1 MAQWVKEFAT
11 MLDDLSSI
19 WSPGLSAVSWKQV
32 LWALPSMLVRLNHN
46 SVLFRTHC
54 SHDWG
59 TERPCGYSAVGPENP
74 TLREEWAPSPI
85 KFFFVV
91 IPAPTLGRFL
101 RKILVSWY
109 LRKSFQKL
117 LKIDSL
123 FLAFSFLVVF
133 SSDSNDLGFPRIS
146 DYV

>member
-11 MLDDLSSI
+11 MLGDPSSI
-19 WSPGLSAVSWKQV
+19 WSSGLSAVSWKQV
-32 LWALPSMLVRLNHN
+32 RWVLSLILVRLNHN
-46 SVLFRTHC
+46 IVLFRIHC
-54 SHDWG
+54 SHDWD
-59 TERPCGYSAVGPENP
+59 TERPCGYSAVGPENL

-85 KFFFVV
+85 NSFFFVV
-91 IPAPTLGRFL
+91 IPAPILGRFF

-123 FLAFSFLVVF
+123 FSAFSFLVVF
-133 SSDSNDLGFPRIS
+133 FFRLKWPWFP
-146 DYV
+146 